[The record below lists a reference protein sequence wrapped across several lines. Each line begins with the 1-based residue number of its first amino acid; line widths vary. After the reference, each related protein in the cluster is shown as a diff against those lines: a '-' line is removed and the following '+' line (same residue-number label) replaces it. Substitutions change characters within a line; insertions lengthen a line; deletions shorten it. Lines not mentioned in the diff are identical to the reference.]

1 MAISNIVPKSSPSI
15 VFDFAESKKL
25 DSRITFSRSSTGS
38 YIGADGLI
46 KTAGINIPRFN
57 HRPIVITNK
66 IKKSEEFNDNTVWGT
81 SGPASLFVTTN
92 ATTAP
97 NGISSAEKLYEAAFT
112 GVHDRYQEIA
122 SVSGPHTF
130 SVYLKKAERNYV
142 SISLAQAGFF
152 NGGQVVVNLNAGTV
166 VSATNLNSATNTS
179 GTVTAV
185 GNGWYRCSVTTTV
198 VGTVTAYA
206 AIVLMND
213 SLSMSYV
220 GDGVSGIFA
229 WGAQVESGSRASDY
243 VTNPSIF
250 VKSETKVESLGLLIE
265 EPSTNLTDY
274 SEFVTGSWASGVPGS
289 GYAALYTP
297 NTTETLDPKGT
308 NTAAK
313 IYQNG
318 TGFQRITKSIATPSG
333 ATDPHTWSIFV
344 KRGNSDTCVI
354 EHTGAWTQ
362 GGRVTWN
369 FATET
374 LTTTSPLNFGN
385 FGFDKY
391 PNGWYRIYAT
401 FVPGTTAGNAWLWP
415 GVDYEGA
422 SVGAFTYM
430 WGYQLESCGIGT
442 VVTTLAEKIS
452 VGAPTSYIY
461 CNGAPTTRNV
471 DSCYLITGFR
481 QNCSYDQSSILAKVT
496 FDGIPV
502 LGYKNRTAYATSGAG
517 FIWNTWWETGPLR
530 FATIAYTLLN
540 GYDFQAF
547 STRQI
552 ARKETVIGKTSIKSN
567 DMSII
572 LNDEQTA
579 SDTASQNS
587 MIRHTQIELGGFG
600 NFHHLN
606 GSIAKLMY
614 YPRRV
619 NNLEFKEVL

>member
-1 MAISNIVPKSSPSI
+1 MAISANVPKSGPSL
-15 VFDFAESKKL
+15 VFDFAESKQL
-25 DSRITFSRSSTGS
+25 DSRMLFSRASSGS

-46 KTAGINIPRFN
+46 KTADTNIPRFN
-57 HRPIVITNK
+57 HRPVVITNK
-66 IKKSEEFNDNTVWGT
+66 IKKSEELNDNTVWGT
-81 SGPASLFVTTN
+81 SGPGSLLVTTN
-92 ATTAP
+92 ATPAP
-97 NGISSAEKLYEAAFT
+97 NGISSAEKLYEAVFT

-130 SVYLKKAERNYV
+130 SVYLKKSERNYV
-142 SISLAQAGFF
+142 SLSLAQAGFI
-152 NGGQVVVNLNAGTV
+152 NGGQVVVNINAGTV
-166 VSATNLNSATNTS
+166 QSTTNLSSGTNTS
-179 GTVTAV
+179 GRVVAV
-185 GNGWYRCSVTTTV
+185 GNGWYRCSITTTV
-198 VGTVTAYA
+198 SGTVTAYA
-206 AIVLMND
+206 AIVPMND
-213 SLSMSYV
+213 SLSMSYA
-220 GDGVSGIFA
+220 GDGVSGVFA

-243 VTNPSIF
+243 LTNPSIF

-265 EPSTNLTDY
+265 ETSTNLIDY
-274 SEFVTGSWASGVPGS
+274 SEFITGSWAGGVPGS

-297 NTTETLDPKGT
+297 NTTETLDPKGA

-313 IYQNG
+313 VYQNG
-318 TGFQRITKSIATPSG
+318 TGFQRITKGIATPSG
-333 ATDPHTWSIFV
+333 ASDPHTWSIFV

-374 LTTTSPLNFGN
+374 LTTSSPLNFGN

-401 FVPGTTAGNAWLWP
+401 FVPGTTSGNVWIWP
-415 GVDYEGA
+415 GADYEGA
-422 SVGAFTYM
+422 SIGAFTYV
-430 WGYQLESCGIGT
+430 WGYQIESHSIGT
-442 VVTTLAEKIS
+442 AVTTLSEKIS

-461 CNGAPTTRNV
+461 CNGAATTRSA
-471 DSCYLITGFR
+471 DLCYATLGFR
-481 QNCSYDQSSILAKVT
+481 QNCNYDQSSIVAKVT

-502 LGYKNRTAYATSGAG
+502 RGHKNRTTYATVGAG

-530 FATIAYTLLN
+530 FATIAYTILN
-540 GYDFQAF
+540 GYDFQA
-547 STRQI
+547 SSSRQI
-552 ARKETVIGKTSIKSN
+552 VRKETIIGKTSIKKN
-567 DMSII
+567 DLSII
-572 LNDEQTA
+572 LNNEQTV

-587 MIRHTQIELGGFG
+587 MPLHTQIELGSFG

-619 NNLEFKEVL
+619 NNLEFKGVL